1 MRESRRQEQEEKA
14 LGPDCKTCIHREE
27 CEAAQDGHFC
37 PSWQSRAPE
46 PKGEDPNDAWARG
59 DDVEI

>member
-1 MRESRRQEQEEKA
+1 MRENRRQEQEEKA

-27 CEAAQDGHFC
+27 CEFAVDGNFC
-37 PSWQSRAPE
+37 PYWQSQAPE

-59 DDVEI
+59 DDVEF